1 MTASVLLITSSG
13 ADSAAVVPVL
23 AALEAADIKVRAI
36 DVGSVGS
43 SGTGVGDRLRR
54 AILGE
59 SVERRLRR
67 EIEAAPP
74 DVAVVFD
81 PYAAIAMT
89 VVRDA
94 AATPTPVVAVV
105 AALAPASAWAQT
117 DADRFLAVDD
127 GAAVTLTDH
136 GVEADRILV
145 VGAFGEYHFAIA
157 ARDSR
162 DALRKRFNLSGRV
175 VTIAI
180 NGMSPEAVGQLL
192 LQLSLFN
199 GVDGTT
205 FLFDAGAD
213 VDAAAVVRRQ
223 VPVLGLRGKLFGAT
237 ADAPLLWRC
246 ADVLVARPQSQTLAR
261 ALLLGTPLVALV
273 DESGAPLTEQSTA
286 LASRRAGVAINSV
299 LLISGALETLFA
311 NSMLRAPSADGAANA
326 ADAIAIVAEQKRAV
340 AEERRVAAA
349 ASTRERVRAV
359 NAVASSVAAAAPV
372 PGELEDLSGAGVG
385 AADIGELPDTAHIE
399 RLRVEMQQRL
409 SELSAAMMQARN
421 AADRA
426 TVHAAEARKRDDSA
440 AAAAAERISDAER
453 VRMHT
458 LLAEMA
464 TIERELA
471 QLGDAAKTAAR
482 AATSTEGT
490 ARAAA
495 GPSGHAA
502 NAPSSRNRIDDEL
515 SALKARSPG
524 PSARPAPPRAA
535 RPAATV
541 DDELDALKRKMAAGA
556 APGKKK

>member
-1 MTASVLLITSSG
+1 MTATVLLITSTG

-36 DVGSVGS
+36 DVGAVGS
-43 SGTGVGDRLRR
+43 GGTGVGDRLRR

-67 EIEAAPP
+67 EIETAPP

-105 AALAPASAWAQT
+105 AALVPSAAWAQT

-127 GAAVTLTDH
+127 GAAVTLADH
-136 GVEADRILV
+136 GVEPDRILV
-145 VGAFGEYHFAIA
+145 VGAFGEFSFAAA

-162 DALRKRFNLSGRV
+162 DALRKRFSLNGRV
-175 VTIAI
+175 VTISLR
-180 NGMSPEAVGQLL
+180 GMSPEVVGQLL

-199 GVDGTT
+199 GADGTT

-213 VDAAAVVRRQ
+213 ADAAAVVRRQ

-246 ADVLVARPQSQTLAR
+246 ADAIVARPQSQTLAR

-273 DESGAPLTEQSTA
+273 DESAAALTEQSTA
-286 LASRRAGVAINSV
+286 LASRRAGLSINSV

-311 NSMLRAPSADGAANA
+311 SNALRTPSADGAAHA
-326 ADAIAIVAEQKRAV
+326 ADAIAVVAEQKRAV

-349 ASTRERVRAV
+349 ATTRERARAV
-359 NAVASSVAAAAPV
+359 HAAASSVAAATAA
-372 PGELEDLSGAGVG
+372 PGELEDLGGAGSGA
-385 AADIGELPDTAHIE
+385 AAIGDLPNVAQIE
-399 RLRVEMQQRL
+399 RLRIEMQQRL
-409 SELSAAMMQARN
+409 SELSAAMMQART

-426 TVHAAEARKRDDSA
+426 VVQAADARKRDDSA
-440 AAAAAERISDAER
+440 SASAAERLGDAER
-453 VRMHT
+453 ARMHA

-464 TIERELA
+464 TVEREIV

-482 AATSTEGT
+482 SSASAATTTSAVG
-490 ARAAA
+490 
-495 GPSGHAA
+495 
-502 NAPSSRNRIDDEL
+502 SRNRIDDEL

-524 PSARPAPPRAA
+524 SRPTAA
-535 RPAATV
+535 RPARQVATV

>member
-1 MTASVLLITSSG
+1 MSASVLLITSSG

-23 AALEAADIKVRAI
+23 AALEAADIRVRAI
-36 DVGSVGS
+36 DVGAVGNAGS
-43 SGTGVGDRLRR
+43 GVGDRLRR

-105 AALAPASAWAQT
+105 GALAPGVAWAQT

-127 GAAVTLTDH
+127 GAAVMLADH

-145 VGAFGEYHFAIA
+145 VGAFGEYSFTVA

-162 DALRKRFNLSGRV
+162 DALRKRFNLAGRV

-180 NGMSPEAVGQLL
+180 NGMTPEAVGQLL

-213 VDAAAVVRRQ
+213 ADAAAVVRRQ

-246 ADVLVARPQSQTLAR
+246 ADAIVARPQSHTLAR

-273 DESGAPLTEQSTA
+273 DESGAALTEQSTA
-286 LASRRAGVAINSV
+286 LANRRAGIAINSV

-311 NSMLRAPSADGAANA
+311 KHTLRTPSADGAANA
-326 ADAIAIVAEQKRAV
+326 ADAIAVVAEQKRAV

-359 NAVASSVAAAAPV
+359 NAVASSVAAVSAV
-372 PGELEDLSGAGVG
+372 PGELEDLGGAAGV
-385 AADIGELPDTAHIE
+385 AADIASFPSIAQID
-399 RLRVEMQQRL
+399 RLRAEMQQRL
-409 SELSAAMMQARN
+409 RELSATMMQART

-426 TVHAAEARKRDDSA
+426 SVQAVDADKRDDRA
-440 AAAAAERISDAER
+440 AALAAERLGDTER
-453 VRMHT
+453 ARMHA

-464 TIERELA
+464 TVERELA
-471 QLGDAAKTAAR
+471 ELSDAAKTAAR
-482 AATSTEGT
+482 VAGSVTSATNTSASATTGSP
-490 ARAAA
+490 R
-495 GPSGHAA
+495 S
-502 NAPSSRNRIDDEL
+502 RIDDEL
-515 SALKARSPG
+515 SALKARSPNT
-524 PSARPAPPRAA
+524 SARPTTSQAT
-535 RPAATV
+535 RPTATV
-541 DDELDALKRKMAAGA
+541 DDELDALKRKMAAGV